1 MLLNPG
7 WVLQCWVSI
16 FPSSLLVHI
25 NPFQTVKHLDL
36 PQVHLLVSQYSYNI
50 SQKTPFCDKQQ
61 VMQNNNN
68 NNNNNNKHKTHCSLD
83 MTSMYILYSATLE
96 ASPSHGDGS
105 TTVCH
110 RPGSKDHLASAFESN
125 YAWPYMLLLL
135 SLLIDFTEAFRGTT
149 LIQCLWWPTNLNVLL
164 LCSHRTQSDCYDVAR
179 EREALHRQVE
189 ELEAANAAADSELR
203 PLKQTAHILRQRV
216 FGPSSHP
223 SLPGLPSY
231 AVSLT
236 HQHL

>member
-1 MLLNPG
+1 
-7 WVLQCWVSI
+7 
-16 FPSSLLVHI
+16 
-25 NPFQTVKHLDL
+25 
-36 PQVHLLVSQYSYNI
+36 
-50 SQKTPFCDKQQ
+50 
-61 VMQNNNN
+61 
-68 NNNNNNKHKTHCSLD
+68 
-83 MTSMYILYSATLE
+83 MYILYSATLE
-96 ASPSHGDGS
+96 ASPSHDDGS

-125 YAWPYMLLLL
+125 YAWQHMLLLL
-135 SLLIDFTEAFRGTT
+135 SLLIDFTEAFRGTKLT
-149 LIQCLWWPTNLNVLL
+149 QCLWWPTNLNLLL

-236 HQHL
+236 HQHLWSQSPRRSTSSCLTGLTFLKFGFHMNWGVNAAYCSLQSACKHVHEHYSYSNDCHRKFVAYTEIAAFLCKTYRCGLVNADL